1 MMKGLFGK
9 KSTIERIGKVIGL
22 KPKRSNTALRS
33 GLATAGV
40 AAGLTVLSAVVSAV
54 RDRNSD
60 GGSRDDG

>member
-1 MMKGLFGK
+1 MMRGLFGK
-9 KSTIERIGKVIGL
+9 KSIIERIGKGIGL
-22 KPKRSNTALRS
+22 KPKRSSTALRS

>member
-1 MMKGLFGK
+1 MKGPFGK
-9 KSTIERIGKVIGL
+9 KSIIERIGQGIGL

-54 RDRNSD
+54 RNRNTD

>member
-1 MMKGLFGK
+1 MKGLFGK
-9 KSTIERIGKVIGL
+9 KSIIDRIGKGIGL
-22 KPKRSNTALRS
+22 KPRRSNTALRS

-60 GGSRDDG
+60 GASREDG